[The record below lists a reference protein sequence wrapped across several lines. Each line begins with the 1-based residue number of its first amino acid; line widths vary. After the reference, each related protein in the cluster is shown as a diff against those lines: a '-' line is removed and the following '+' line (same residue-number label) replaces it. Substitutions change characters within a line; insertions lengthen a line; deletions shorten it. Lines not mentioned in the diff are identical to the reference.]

1 MIARFVTVSA
11 AVLLFIGC
19 GASRG
24 SVAFA
29 QDQTPVPSEAPA
41 GNAAGSSESQA
52 LPLAAAGAS
61 ATAAPAG
68 APEPAPRAAAPEPAA
83 IAVDPRTFRIG
94 PEDVLDIYVRNDR
107 ELSRPSVPV
116 RPDGKISL
124 PLVNDVQA
132 AGLTTDELRLQLM
145 QEFKRFFENPEVS
158 VGLREMHSFKVSV
171 QGNVRMPGQY
181 EVKSEQTVLD
191 LIARAQGFNE
201 FADKGSIRVL
211 RRASGKP
218 ESIKF
223 NYNGAKDGREGA
235 NFPVRPGDIVIV
247 D

>member
-11 AVLLFIGC
+11 AVLLLAAC
-19 GASRG
+19 GATRG

-29 QDQTPVPSEAPA
+29 QDQAPVPSEAPA
-41 GNAAGSSESQA
+41 GNAAGSSEPA
-52 LPLAAAGAS
+52 GPTAVPVAGPAAKPA
-61 ATAAPAG
+61 AAPAVG
-68 APEPAPRAAAPEPAA
+68 TAPEPAVVADGK
-83 IAVDPRTFRIG
+83 IFRIG
-94 PEDVLDIYVRNDR
+94 PEDVLDVYVRNDR
-107 ELSRPSVPV
+107 ELNRVVPV

-145 QEFKRFFENPEVS
+145 QQFKRFFENPEVS

-191 LIARAQGFNE
+191 MISRAQGFNE

-211 RRASGKP
+211 RRADGSQKAL
-218 ESIKF
+218 KF
-223 NYNGAKDGREGA
+223 RYSDAVDGREGA
-235 NFPVRPGDIVIV
+235 NFPVQPGDIIIV
-247 D
+247 E

>member
-11 AVLLFIGC
+11 VVLLL
-19 GASRG
+19 
-24 SVAFA
+24 VACSA
-29 QDQTPVPSEAPA
+29 R
-41 GNAAGSSESQA
+41 
-52 LPLAAAGAS
+52 LPLMAAAQER
-61 ATAAPAG
+61 T
-68 APEPAPRAAAPEPAA
+68 PAPAAAPDSNASAITADTTAPAPPTA
-83 IAVDPRTFRIG
+83 PADGARVEAAVANPNAFRIG
-94 PEDVLDIYVRNDR
+94 PEDLLDIYVRNDR
-107 ELSRPSVPV
+107 ELGRVVPV

-145 QEFKRFFENPEVS
+145 QHYKRFFENPEVS

-181 EVKSEQTVLD
+181 EIKSEQTVLD

-201 FADKGSIRVL
+201 FADKGNIRIL
-211 RRASGKP
+211 RKGNGKQKQ

-223 NYNGAKDGREGA
+223 RYGAAVDGDEGA
-235 NFPVRPGDIVIV
+235 NFAVRPGDIIIV
-247 D
+247 G

>member
-1 MIARFVTVSA
+1 MIGRSVLSTAVVMVLVGCAPRLPFVT
-11 AVLLFIGC
+11 
-19 GASRG
+19 
-24 SVAFA
+24 FA
-29 QDQTPVPSEAPA
+29 QEQAPAPVEAPA
-41 GNAAGSSESQA
+41 TNAAGSSDT
-52 LPLAAAGAS
+52 S
-61 ATAAPAG
+61 APATVTAAPAA
-68 APEPAPRAAAPEPAA
+68 APASAAAPAA
-83 IAVDPRTFRIG
+83 ATLVVDPNTFRIG

-107 ELSRPSVPV
+107 ELNRVVPV

-145 QEFKRFFENPEVS
+145 THFKRFFESPEVS

-191 LIARAQGFNE
+191 LIARAQGFTE
-201 FADKGSIRVL
+201 FADKGSIRVV
-211 RRASGKP
+211 RRA
-218 ESIKF
+218 
-223 NYNGAKDGREGA
+223 DGREQAIKFRYNDAINARDGA
-235 NFPVRPGDIVIV
+235 NFAVRPGDIIII